1 MTYVNARD
9 GKNTPSAEFRAEL
22 HRNLCFWG
30 SFIMRRP
37 KPFFR
42 KQTQT
47 WYVQIGRRQINLG
60 RDEKEAFK
68 QYHALMLGSQEPSP
82 DMSLSVLLDEY
93 LEWCSKNRAKRTYE
107 WYRDFLQSFSDHCG
121 KLRVCDLKA
130 YHVTRWID
138 DTLRQ
143 GKKRTISDGTRRS
156 AIKAIRWVFNWAIK
170 NDILER
176 SPVRGIEMPP
186 AGSRETYITPDQW
199 TKFLDVLPEG
209 PFREFVQFLRWTGGR
224 PQEARIIEARHV
236 DGKCIVLDRIES
248 KGKKRRRVIP
258 LATRAYLL
266 VKRLM
271 AKWPE
276 GAIFRNEDGAAWTN
290 DAVNCAFDRF
300 EKKLGFK
307 VYAYAIRH
315 TFITDMLVAGI
326 DPVKLAEIVG
336 HKDLKMIHSVY
347 QHLQLKRDHLR
358 DELDKALATEDGE
371 A

>member
-1 MTYVNARD
+1 MM
-9 GKNTPSAEFRAEL
+9 S
-22 HRNLCFWG
+22 
-30 SFIMRRP
+30 
-37 KPFFR
+37 
-42 KQTQT
+42 
-47 WYVQIGRRQINLG
+47 
-60 RDEKEAFK
+60 
-68 QYHALMLGSQEPSP
+68 GSQEPRP
-82 DMSLSVLLDEY
+82 DVLVAILVDDF
-93 LEWCSKNRAKRTYE
+93 LEWTLNNQSPRTYD
-107 WYRDFLQSFSDHCG
+107 WYKQYLQSFVDHCG
-121 KLRVCDLKA
+121 KLRACDLKA
-130 YHVTRWID
+130 YHVNRWID
-138 DTLRQ
+138 AAWRV
-143 GKKRTISDGTRRS
+143 GKKRTINDGTRRN
-156 AIKAIRWVFNWAIK
+156 AIKAVRRVFNWAVK
-170 NDILER
+170 NDILKQ
-176 SPVRGIEMPP
+176 SPVKNVELPVVGP
-186 AGSRETYITPDQW
+186 REAYITQDQW
-199 TKFLDVLPEG
+199 TTFLEIVPEG
-209 PFREFVQFLRWTGGR
+209 SFRDLVQFMRWTGCR

-248 KGKKRRRVIP
+248 KAKKQRRVIP

-266 VKRLM
+266 VKRLV

-276 GAIFRNEDGAAWTN
+276 GAIFLNEDGAAWTN

-336 HKDLKMIHSVY
+336 HRDLKMIHSVY